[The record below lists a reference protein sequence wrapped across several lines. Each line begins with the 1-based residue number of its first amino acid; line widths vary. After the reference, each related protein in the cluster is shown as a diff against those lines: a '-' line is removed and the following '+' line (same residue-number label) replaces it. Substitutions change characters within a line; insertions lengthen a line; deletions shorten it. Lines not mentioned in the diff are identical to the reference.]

1 MERPSVEPETGADAG
16 QWIRPRLLEWWSLP
30 DRRMPVGAIVP
41 TGFEDYARVF
51 HPAYQMSGD
60 IEIPVSWCEVASLAG
75 VRLWGDTAWQ
85 DIVKARSE
93 SSERLWSQPPRQGTL
108 LLDQTIALIA
118 ILRPHTM
125 TPGECQ
131 FAVWDGYG
139 GLDYDARWPGAAR
152 LELPGR
158 GYVVLK
164 GPLEAVT
171 SSFDDPSFWQ
181 SPNLW
186 WPQDRSWCVATEID
200 YSWSYV
206 GGSKECIQRLLGN
219 EGLESL
225 RVRCEDPAPESPVG
239 AIRP

>member
-93 SSERLWSQPPRQGTL
+93 SSERL
-108 LLDQTIALIA
+108 
-118 ILRPHTM
+118 
-125 TPGECQ
+125 
-131 FAVWDGYG
+131 
-139 GLDYDARWPGAAR
+139 
-152 LELPGR
+152 
-158 GYVVLK
+158 
-164 GPLEAVT
+164 
-171 SSFDDPSFWQ
+171 
-181 SPNLW
+181 
-186 WPQDRSWCVATEID
+186 
-200 YSWSYV
+200 
-206 GGSKECIQRLLGN
+206 
-219 EGLESL
+219 
-225 RVRCEDPAPESPVG
+225 
-239 AIRP
+239 